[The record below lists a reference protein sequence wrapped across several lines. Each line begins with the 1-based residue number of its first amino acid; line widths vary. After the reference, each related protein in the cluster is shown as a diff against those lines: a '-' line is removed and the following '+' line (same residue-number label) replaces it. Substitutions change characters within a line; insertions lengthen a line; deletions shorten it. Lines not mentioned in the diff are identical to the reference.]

1 MAPCRVKKKREM
13 NMIKRQEKDRG
24 RSCNTIQDFGVQWQS
39 YTRNTGYYG
48 STDSLIALFGNLLS
62 AEDIREKHIADVG
75 AGSGRYTRMFHALG
89 AESILAV
96 EPSSAIDILKR
107 NTADLDRID
116 YLQAT
121 ADAIPA
127 QGFDWVFCI
136 GVLQF
141 IVDPAASLRAMG
153 RALGAGGK
161 LFLWVYGR
169 ENNEGYL
176 RVVNPVRA
184 ISSKLP
190 HVVLDPITGML
201 AILAS
206 GYALVCRFIRL
217 PLSDYLNGYYSKLDF
232 YSRKLIA
239 YDQLNPKYAKYY
251 RREELEAL
259 LRQNGFRDIRMYHYL
274 NYSWSVTASFGG
286 V

>member
-1 MAPCRVKKKREM
+1 
-13 NMIKRQEKDRG
+13 MIKRQGKNSG
-24 RSCNTIQDFGVQWQS
+24 RTCNTIEDFGVQWHC

-62 AEDIREKHIADVG
+62 VEDIRGKQIADVG

-89 AESILAV
+89 AKSILAI

-141 IVDPAASLRAMG
+141 IADPTASLRAMG
-153 RALGAGGK
+153 RALGADGK

-176 RVVNPVRA
+176 RVFNPVRE

-190 HVVLDPITGML
+190 HDLLDPIAGML
-201 AILAS
+201 AIMAS
-206 GYALVCRFIRL
+206 GYGLACRFIPL
-217 PLSDYLNGYYSKLDF
+217 PLSDYLNGYYSKLNF
-232 YSRKLIA
+232 YSRKLIV
-239 YDQLNPKYAKYY
+239 YDQLNPTYAKYY
-251 RREELEAL
+251 RKTELEAL
-259 LRQNGFRDIRMYHYL
+259 LRQNGFRDIRVYHYL
-274 NYSWSVTASFGG
+274 NYSWSVTASFEGA
-286 V
+286 